1 MLTLQKWKKK
11 GKSFKKECDRLTAK
25 VNVLKED
32 AVFFEDAIAF
42 QDFGLYT
49 PRYNFL
55 TAEEYKLR
63 LVSNP
68 RPSESND
75 QILMP
80 LYLVLCDWTVDGSK
94 SKGTK
99 LINDMKKLFLRAFNS
114 ECEDAITKVGTQ

>member
-1 MLTLQKWKKK
+1 MGIKDILNAGKIKRENEGLKELMTPKMQDAATLNAHIAEMEEKRQKLQ
-11 GKSFKKECDRLTAK
+11 KECDRLTAK

-63 LVSNP
+63 L
-68 RPSESND
+68 D
-75 QILMP
+75 QIR
-80 LYLVLCDWTVDGSK
+80 D
-94 SKGTK
+94 
-99 LINDMKKLFLRAFNS
+99 
-114 ECEDAITKVGTQ
+114 Q